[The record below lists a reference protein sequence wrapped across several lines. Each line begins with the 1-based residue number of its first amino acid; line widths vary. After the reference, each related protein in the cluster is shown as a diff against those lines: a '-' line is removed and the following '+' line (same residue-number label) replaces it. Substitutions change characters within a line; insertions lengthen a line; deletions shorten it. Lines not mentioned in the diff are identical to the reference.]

1 MDQLVKK
8 INSGIESGNI
18 YPSNSPNA
26 ILMFIHSKKDGT
38 KARFLLDAV
47 DRIKAVRDTIIEM
60 PNTRMILD
68 WMAKFKF
75 RAIMDLINWCDNI
88 GLHPNK
94 EKYSTFA
101 CSEGLFNTR
110 YMQQGDKNAFAT
122 LMKAIS
128 YLLRKFKGKNL
139 MVYLDD
145 YLIGADTLQE
155 LVQVIRKVC

>member
-75 RAIMDLINWCDNI
+75 RAIMDLIN
-88 GLHPNK
+88 
-94 EKYSTFA
+94 
-101 CSEGLFNTR
+101 
-110 YMQQGDKNAFAT
+110 
-122 LMKAIS
+122 
-128 YLLRKFKGKNL
+128 
-139 MVYLDD
+139 
-145 YLIGADTLQE
+145 
-155 LVQVIRKVC
+155 